1 MRGKWHKKMHVERL
15 EAKAADMS
23 LELGYLGL
31 EQHVRP
37 RPQSAQAAT
46 WPFLYSQTSDQTCKP
61 SLTMLYNAQR
71 SKNKLGPQRSERS
84 SLTRGFKV
92 FADQAAYW
100 WNFRW
105 EHLASRPIY
114 NSTSY
119 VKFRLAVP
127 YLNFDNSPS
136 IVQHYCQTSLTSL
149 PQTEPVSAG
158 PRALHDV

>member
-46 WPFLYSQTSDQTCKP
+46 WPFLYSQTSDQTLSQVWQCC
-61 SLTMLYNAQR
+61 TMLKDQR
-71 SKNKLGPQRSERS
+71 TSWDHKDQKDLHWREVLS
-84 SLTRGFKV
+84 F